1 MKDEPSFP
9 GNVCAVEAACCGLW
23 VVAELKELRVRE
35 RGENGQATGQTV
47 LAKRT
52 QDASDTAAQGRITT
66 SQGEESRPQKP

>member
-1 MKDEPSFP
+1 VRIRLRSREDTKAIP
-9 GNVCAVEAACCGLW
+9 G
-23 VVAELKELRVRE
+23 VRRIKYNILYTTY